1 MNKGYT
7 LVELLAVI
15 ALIAIIL
22 LIAVPQ
28 INNLISEQ
36 KTNAMLIDAKAI
48 IREIQ
53 YENKSFENETLTGL
67 GFEGIKYNNYD
78 LSKSIAY
85 IDDDQMYIN
94 LVGQGKF
101 QGMTICGVTLSTVE
115 VELQDKCPIV
125 CNGDVIYAYGSIS
138 SPDEGYCDYR
148 DVKNSR
154 NESVRVFVKYPIEG
168 PYSIPKSLCG
178 IYKGNLE
185 CFDYDPDNYAE
196 QKVDLMTLFGSDK
209 CTVGMADSDYGQSEY
224 TSCTDDSLT
233 FAILN
238 KGPSPWLPYM
248 MRFYT
253 TGLPIINNCET
264 FMDGLVTCD

>member
-1 MNKGYT
+1 MKKGYT

-94 LVGQGKF
+94 LVGTGKF

-125 CNGDVIYAYGSIS
+125 CNGDAIYAFGSIS
-138 SPDEGYCDYR
+138 SPDEGYCDYTQ
-148 DVKNSR
+148 
-154 NESVRVFVKYPIEG
+154 VKYLSNEAAQVFIKYPTSG
-168 PYSIPKSLCG
+168 PYTSSTPKA
-178 IYKGNLE
+178 E
-185 CFDYDPDNYAE
+185 CILYGGSMHCFNWGPSYYEENKEAL
-196 QKVDLMTLFGSDK
+196 QALFGSSNCNETTLTD
-209 CTVGMADSDYGQSEY
+209 AY
-224 TSCTDDSLT
+224 TNQTTTTTNCNDGSWSCGVASRSIDC
-233 FAILN
+233 I
-238 KGPSPWLPYM
+238 SPNARCYIM
-248 MRFYT
+248 GAGSVMCY
-253 TGLPIINNCET
+253 
-264 FMDGLVTCD
+264 